1 MTRLTALTVAPAAG
15 DGDVR
20 GCGVS
25 DGQDFVELAEVVRHI
40 RGELEKAR
48 DDAEGRPLGFTVERV
63 NLEFSVQVHRS
74 ASGRGGLRIGVVT
87 AELGGQVDRQTTH
100 QVQVELVPEY
110 EGGRLRVARGT
121 PPRPSG
127 S

>member
-1 MTRLTALTVAPAAG
+1 MA
-15 DGDVR
+15 DGE
-20 GCGVS
+20 
-25 DGQDFVELAEVVRHI
+25 DFVGLAEVVRQI

-48 DDAEGRPLGFTVERV
+48 DEAEGRALGFTVERV
-63 NLEFSVQVHRS
+63 NLEFTVQVHRA

-110 EGGRLRVARGT
+110 EGGRVRVGRGT
-121 PPRPSG
+121 PPPRPSTA
-127 S
+127 